1 MGGPPGGYSA
11 PARWLVAALLAAA
24 PAMAQYYS
32 NDLTPPAAQAAKL
45 NGGRSGKR
53 VGGGSNSHAYLL
65 SGNAL
70 TAIDLHPAT
79 GYYSSMATSTDS
91 VEQCG
96 YSGSSLGGIH
106 AMKWSGS
113 SASAVDLHP
122 SGFNF
127 SYCTS
132 VDGGDQGG
140 FAEQQSYFV
149 TMSHAML
156 WHGSSAAVDLHPA
169 TGHTYS
175 RVMAVRNGQQAGYG
189 STLAYPYGD
198 YSGYHTASK
207 ALVWSGS
214 AASVVELHPAGY
226 DSSEA
231 LATNGVQQGGWA
243 YRAVEGRSHAMLW
256 SGTAAS
262 ALDLHPSGYTDSK
275 ITAISGDR
283 QVGEGWTGIPGAL
296 GSIRHALVWT
306 GSTNSVVDLNQFLP
320 PGYKHAVATGID
332 EQGHITGYAY
342 NTYIQGM
349 GVGGDSI
356 AVVFAPGQAPSSA
369 LSSITLNP
377 SNVAP
382 GDAFS
387 AAVALGGPAPSGV
400 TLSFLSTNP
409 AVLAAPAPV
418 NLLAG
423 QSNAVVPL
431 TALGSTLTV
440 PAAAKLYVTDG
451 TVSKVAQLTVTPV
464 VKLSTLTVN
473 PVEGGFNT
481 AGTIT
486 LNIPAQAGGATVL
499 LTSSNPSV
507 VQLPTSVTV
516 PAGYTSAS
524 FTAITSGVTV
534 ATSVPI
540 SAVFNGF
547 TATANV
553 ALSAAPVVALSSITA
568 TSVIGGQTLTGTVS
582 LNNFVR
588 DINGAT
594 ITLFTGDSATVQ
606 LPASIFIPKGGTSA
620 TFSATTAVVSGSKGV
635 SIRASYNGSQV
646 TTTATISP
654 IPPITILSAVYKPVD
669 SMLKIDVATTYT
681 NATLTYG
688 SNGVAFGT
696 LQFEA
701 GIFQGSIVLPSAPAT
716 VTVWSSVGGQVTAPV
731 TLYTG
736 GGATGGGG
744 GGGGGGRTTSFRL
757 SIATR
762 GKGTVSTNPGGTSF
776 VSGTAVTLTATP
788 DAGEPWL
795 GWTGACTGMSRT
807 CTLTMNSDKS
817 VTANF
822 K

>member
-1 MGGPPGGYSA
+1 
-11 PARWLVAALLAAA
+11 
-24 PAMAQYYS
+24 MAQYHS
-32 NDLTPPAAQAAKL
+32 NDLTPPAATAAKL
-45 NGGRSGKR
+45 NGSRSGKR
-53 VGGGSNSHAYLL
+53 VGGGSNSHAYLV

-79 GYYSSMATSTDS
+79 GYYSSMATSTDGT
-91 VEQCG
+91 EQCG
-96 YSGSSLGGIH
+96 YGGSSLGGIH
-106 AMKWSGS
+106 ALKWSGS
-113 SASAVDLHP
+113 SSSAVDLHP

-132 VDGGDQGG
+132 IDGGDQGG

-156 WHGSSAAVDLHPA
+156 WHGSSTAIDLHPA
-169 TGHTYS
+169 IGYTFS
-175 RVMAVRNGQQAGYG
+175 RVMGTRSGEQVGYG

-198 YSGYHTASK
+198 YSGYHTGSK
-207 ALVWSGS
+207 ALRWNGS

-243 YRAVEGRSHAMLW
+243 YRAVEGRTHAMFW

-262 ALDLHPSGYTDSK
+262 ALDLHPAGYTDSK
-275 ITAISGDR
+275 ITGIFGDR

-296 GSIRHALVWT
+296 GSVRHALAWT
-306 GSTNSVVDLNQFLP
+306 GTANSVVDLNQFLP
-320 PGYKHAVATGID
+320 SGYTHAVATGID
-332 EQGHITGYAY
+332 EQGNIVGYAY

-356 AVVFAPGQAPSSA
+356 AVVFAPGQASSSA
-369 LSSITLNP
+369 LSSIVLNP
-377 SNVAP
+377 ANVAP

-387 AAVALGGPAPSGV
+387 TAIALGGPAPATGV

-409 AVLAAPAPV
+409 AVLAAPAAV

-440 PAAAKLYVTDG
+440 PATSKLYVTDG

-464 VKLSTLTVN
+464 VRLSTLTIN

-481 AGTIT
+481 VGTIT
-486 LNIPAQAGGATVL
+486 LNIPAQAGGATVS
-499 LTSSNPSV
+499 LTSLNPSL
-507 VQLPTSVTV
+507 VQLPASVTV
-516 PAGYTSAS
+516 PAGYTSTT
-524 FTAITSGVTV
+524 FTAITGGVTV
-534 ATSVPI
+534 ATAVSV
-540 SAVFNGF
+540 SAAFNGA
-547 TATANV
+547 TATTNV

-568 TSVIGGQTLTGTVS
+568 TSVIGGQTLTGTVV

-594 ITLFTGDSATVQ
+594 ITLFTGDSATVR

-620 TFSATTAVVSGSKGV
+620 TFSAATSVVTGSKGV

-646 TTTATISP
+646 TATVTISP
-654 IPPITILSAVYKPVD
+654 IPPITILSAVYKPLD
-669 SMLKIDVATTYT
+669 SMLKIDVTTTYS

-731 TLYTG
+731 TIYSG
-736 GGATGGGG
+736 GGGTGGGG
-744 GGGGGGRTTSFRL
+744 GGSTTSFRL
-757 SIATR
+757 NLSTR
-762 GKGTVSTNPGGTSF
+762 GKGTVSTNPAGTSF
-776 VSGTAVTLTATP
+776 VSGTSVTLTATP

-795 GWTGACTGMSRT
+795 GWTGACTGISRT